1 MLMEAVIYTNYGS
14 PEVLHLAEIETPTPQ
29 ADEVLIKVHAS
40 SVTSRDG
47 KLRGFVYVK
56 PEFKL
61 MMRFGFGFWKPKR
74 PVLGVEFAGEVA
86 AIGRNVT
93 QFKIGDK
100 VFGVDGTRFGAYAQY
115 KTIPENAGIA
125 HMPKNLTFEE
135 AVVLPNGALT
145 SLTFLRDVANI
156 QHGQRVLIN
165 GASGSVGSA
174 AVQLAKY
181 YGAEVTGV
189 CSAKNMDLVKSL
201 GADHVI
207 DYTQENFWQRGETY
221 DIIFDPLGKTL
232 FSDCKSV
239 LEDSGQYLT
248 ATAGFREFLQMGWT
262 GLFGQKKVKAG
273 FVLDKQDDL
282 LLVKELVES
291 GKVHPLIDRTYPLE
305 QIVEAHWYVDA
316 GHKRGNVVITIS

>member
-1 MLMEAVIYTNYGS
+1 
-14 PEVLHLAEIETPTPQ
+14 
-29 ADEVLIKVHAS
+29 
-40 SVTSRDG
+40 
-47 KLRGFVYVK
+47 
-56 PEFKL
+56 
-61 MMRFGFGFWKPKR
+61 
-74 PVLGVEFAGEVA
+74 
-86 AIGRNVT
+86 
-93 QFKIGDK
+93 
-100 VFGVDGTRFGAYAQY
+100 
-115 KTIPENAGIA
+115 
-125 HMPKNLTFEE
+125 MPKNLTFEE

-282 LLVKELVES
+282 LLVKELVEA